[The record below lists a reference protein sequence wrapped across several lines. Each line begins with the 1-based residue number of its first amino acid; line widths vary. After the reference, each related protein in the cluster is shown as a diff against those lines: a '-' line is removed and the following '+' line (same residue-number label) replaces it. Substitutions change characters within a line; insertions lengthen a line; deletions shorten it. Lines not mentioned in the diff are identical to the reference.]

1 MATKDPIKIIAD
13 ILTQITGI
21 SADRVVTYNQ
31 NWKPPTGWDAYII
44 VKEDVSKDIANN
56 KTFDPDTEEEVH
68 YYYRSVDYII
78 DVSSADNTAREIN
91 DLVKIAVASAYAENQ
106 AELYQLKISRRPQ
119 VLDVSFIEGARA
131 LTRKRHTIN
140 VMYSTERRIPV
151 AVYDKFFESEVLV
164 NE

>member
-13 ILTQITGI
+13 ILTQITGL
-21 SADRVVTYNQ
+21 SADRIVLYNQ
-31 NWKPPTGWDAYII
+31 NWKPPTDWDAYII
-44 VKEDVSKDIANN
+44 VKEDVSKDIGNN

-68 YYYRSVDYII
+68 YYNRSVDYII
-78 DVSSADNTAREIN
+78 DVSSVGGQAREIN
-91 DLVKIAVASAYAENQ
+91 DLVKMAIVSSYAENQ

-131 LTRKRHTIN
+131 MTRKRHTIN
-140 VMYSTERRIPV
+140 IIHTTERRIPA
-151 AVYDKFFESEVLV
+151 AVYDKFYDPEVLV